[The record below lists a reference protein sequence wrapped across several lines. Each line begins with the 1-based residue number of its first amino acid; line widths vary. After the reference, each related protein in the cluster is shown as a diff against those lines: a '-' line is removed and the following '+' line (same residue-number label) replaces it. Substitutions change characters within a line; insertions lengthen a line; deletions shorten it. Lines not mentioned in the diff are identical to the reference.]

1 MHVIVTGGSSGI
13 GLAVAKAY
21 ALKGDRVSLIAR
33 DAARLDLALSDIKVL
48 SKNDGAFAV
57 SADVSV
63 HEALVSAVKA
73 CETANGPC
81 DLLVASAGIV
91 EPAAFEALPP
101 ALFEQQIAT
110 NLFGTANAVRA
121 VWGGMRARGRG
132 TIMVVSSGAALI
144 GIHGYAAYCASKSAL
159 TGLVESLQMEAA
171 GSGVRVSIC
180 FPPDTV
186 TPQYQRE
193 MTMRPWQAE
202 VLMGRVKPWTAEA
215 VAARIVAGIAKGHS
229 TIYFAPSLLA
239 LAYLGPFIKPVLSIW
254 YRFQLGK
261 RQRVVSG
268 IPPAGAGLKAGL
280 PSDVDRPKF

>member
-21 ALKGDRVSLIAR
+21 ASKGDRVSLIAR
-33 DAARLDLALSDIKVL
+33 DPLRLNMALDEVKTL
-48 SKNDGAFAV
+48 SKNSSAFVV

-63 HEALVSAVKA
+63 HEALTSAVKA
-73 CETANGPC
+73 CEAANGPC
-81 DLLVASAGIV
+81 DLLVACAGIV
-91 EPAAFEALPP
+91 EPAAFDALPP

-110 NLFGTANAVRA
+110 NLLGTANAIRSVL
-121 VWGGMRARGRG
+121 GGMRARGRG

-159 TGLVESLQMEAA
+159 TGLVEALQAELADT
-171 GSGVRVSIC
+171 GVRLSIC

-186 TPQYQRE
+186 TPQYLRE

-202 VLMGRVKPWTAEA
+202 VLMGKVKPWSVEA
-215 VAARIVAGIAKGHS
+215 VAGRIVAGIAKRRS
-229 TIYFAPSLLA
+229 TIYFTPSLMA
-239 LAYLGPFIKPVLSIW
+239 LAYFGPLIKPILSIW

-261 RQRVVSG
+261 SERLAGG
-268 IPPAGAGLKAGL
+268 IPPAATGLKTRL
-280 PSDVDRPKF
+280 PPDVDSPKF